1 MKTAYFW
8 LTPQGEQLALRLQE
22 GAVSC
27 TTLANSYDH
36 WIDEGQEEHEYAIP
50 SGDSFIQVS
59 AEQYDST
66 MRDYQA
72 DRQGF
77 TANFKWFTLEDGVSE
92 ALLSSSWDVFISS
105 FQ

>member
-1 MKTAYFW
+1 
-8 LTPQGEQLALRLQE
+8 
-22 GAVSC
+22 
-27 TTLANSYDH
+27 
-36 WIDEGQEEHEYAIP
+36 
-50 SGDSFIQVS
+50 
-59 AEQYDST
+59 